1 MQISE
6 QLKPCQ
12 NKKGQSFV
20 VMLGFCMSFL
30 NLHQLPAAKKDMQ
43 KLSITTNVWSFLF
56 CQSFRTANYNLTK
69 KKIRLICIASK
80 YIYNAIKEK
89 ALLKVATFNN
99 FPIIEKKLSK
109 TLNLKRNYR
118 KKVFYFTLNF
128 LPWEFLLIKK
138 LDFEKKPASIQLL
151 KLI

>member
-43 KLSITTNVWSFLF
+43 NRATQQTFGRSYFVRAFLEM
-56 CQSFRTANYNLTK
+56 S
-69 KKIRLICIASK
+69 
-80 YIYNAIKEK
+80 E
-89 ALLKVATFNN
+89 
-99 FPIIEKKLSK
+99 
-109 TLNLKRNYR
+109 
-118 KKVFYFTLNF
+118 
-128 LPWEFLLIKK
+128 
-138 LDFEKKPASIQLL
+138 
-151 KLI
+151 